1 MLNFTPGLLWALWY
15 NRDAKLRDRIRWN
28 QGREDFG
35 NGLDWWGWNKP
46 LFFTAFSRNSVQK
59 KSSNWNHGTKINP

>member
-1 MLNFTPGLLWALWY
+1 MLNFTPGLLLVLWY
-15 NRDAKLRDRIRWN
+15 NQDAKLRDRIRWN
-28 QGREDFG
+28 HGRGYFG
-35 NGLDWWGWNKP
+35 NWLDWLGGKNP